1 MSPQLISQSAA
12 NGPEIGKIYKD
23 LLTFALNPAVP
34 FDEHKPLYIDAEN
47 PTRSLSAG
55 RFRALVR
62 TLIAGLR
69 AHGLQN
75 GDCVLVH
82 MGNHVIYSALFF
94 GIVGAGGV
102 HMGVNPSSQA
112 HELDHFLDLAEPK
125 FIITTP
131 EGLPNVFKA
140 TVAKGIVA
148 SQICV
153 MDECSMAFLEPF
165 LSSTHHEAAAA
176 ENALHVSQAGNKKPS
191 SSSSQCLNISNLL
204 EHGESDWIS
213 FDDETTAK
221 ATPAAMFTTSGTGG
235 LPKGAI
241 LSHYALI
248 SQHSI
253 INYDVSYDPV
263 RLMSIPMF
271 HLFGALWAHI
281 FPIRYGQP
289 VYILPRFNLE
299 QYINCISQFQITET
313 YMVPAMVHALNRYS
327 GPNQDGLSSL
337 RYLGIAG
344 AAIDAAAMLRCKA
357 KLHRDANVSQ
367 LWGMTEAGVT
377 FQMRYGEQDDTA
389 SIGRQLQGTEVKLVD
404 SKGNEVRADGEPGEI
419 YVRGP
424 GLLSCYKQG
433 VPSKDQDGW
442 FRTGDV
448 ACVRDGKFYIVGR
461 SKELIKVRGWQV
473 APAEIEAVL
482 LQHPLIADAA
492 VIGVTLDQAGH
503 NEVPR
508 AFVVPTLGLSKNK
521 LTADEVYKFARSQ
534 LSSYKALDGGVSF
547 VAEIPRT
554 PSGKI
559 QRFKLAQMNSYREM
573 LVKLGCASPQL

>member
-1 MSPQLISQSAA
+1 MGPQLITEPAA
-12 NGPEIGKIYKD
+12 GTEAGKIYKD
-23 LLTFALNPAVP
+23 LLTFALNPATP
-34 FDEHKPLYIDAEN
+34 FDENKPLYVDAEN
-47 PTRSLSAG
+47 PARALSAS

-112 HELDHFLDLAEPK
+112 HELDHFLNLAEPK

-140 TVAKGIVA
+140 TVAKGILPR
-148 SQICV
+148 QICV
-153 MDECSMAFLEPF
+153 LDEYSIEFLEPF
-165 LSSTHHEAAAA
+165 FSSTPSGVADD
-176 ENALHVSQAGNKKPS
+176 KPDVPMSGTNNS
-191 SSSSQCLNISNLL
+191 SSSSRQCLNIADLL

-241 LSHYALI
+241 LSHYALV

-253 INYDVSYDPV
+253 INYEVPYDPV

-271 HLFGALWAHI
+271 HLFGALWAHM

-299 QYINCISQFQITET
+299 QYIDSVARFQITET

-327 GPNQDGLSSL
+327 GPNQDRLSSL
-337 RYLGIAG
+337 RYIGIAG
-344 AAIDAAAMLRCKA
+344 ASIDAAAMLRCKS

-367 LWGMTEAGVT
+367 IWGMTEAGVM
-377 FQMRYGEQDDTA
+377 FQMRYGEQDSTA
-389 SIGRQLQGTEVKLVD
+389 SIGRQLQGTEVKLID
-404 SKGNEVRADGEPGEI
+404 SKGHEVRADGEPGEM

-433 VPSKDQDGW
+433 IPSKDQDGW

-508 AFVVPTLGLSKNK
+508 AFVVPTLGLSRNK

-573 LVKLGCASPQL
+573 LAKLGGVSPQL